1 MDLPGKPY
9 TLSAASPM
17 APRPIAMGIANRFSR
32 RSATVPGSGGRSAA
46 LSPLQPA
53 GDVTGRR
60 RTAPVPW
67 LPSVSLLAFRQD
79 VQHGLDQFL
88 VSLTRDE
95 TLGRI

>member
-17 APRPIAMGIANRFSR
+17 APRPIAMGISR